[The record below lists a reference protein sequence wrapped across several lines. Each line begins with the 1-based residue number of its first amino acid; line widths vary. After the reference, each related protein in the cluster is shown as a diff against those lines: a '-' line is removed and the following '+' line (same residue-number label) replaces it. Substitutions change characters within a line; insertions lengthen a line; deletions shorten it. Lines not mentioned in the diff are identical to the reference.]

1 MNTFEKEKIKSVL
14 MELVINETKTVGE
27 IQKAFNKRFP
37 YLKISFF
44 KKPHAAGEASP
55 LSEMHHVDELI
66 KDIRHKDKNGI
77 ISIDGDMQVNQLEML
92 FQEVFGLS
100 VQIFRKS
107 GENWLQTTTTDSW
120 TLNQQNIKGK
130 EMSAPVQPEEQQD
143 YHEQA

>member
-1 MNTFEKEKIKSVL
+1 
-14 MELVINETKTVGE
+14 MELVINETKTIGE

-44 KKPHAAGEASP
+44 KRPHAAGEASP
-55 LSEMHHVDELI
+55 ISEMYHADELI
-66 KDIRHKDKNGI
+66 KNIRHKDKNGI

-107 GENWLQTTTTDSW
+107 GDKWLQTTTTDSW
-120 TLNQQNIKGK
+120 TLNQQNEKGK
-130 EMSAPVQPEEQQD
+130 EMNSAVEPEQLED
-143 YHEQA
+143 YHEQP

>member
-1 MNTFEKEKIKSVL
+1 MACNFEKKLTL

-27 IQKAFNKRFP
+27 IQKAFSKRFP

-44 KKPHAAGEASP
+44 KNPHAAGEASP
-55 LSEMHHVDELI
+55 LSEMYRSDELI

-77 ISIDGDMQVNQLEML
+77 ISIDGDMKVNQLEML

-107 GENWLQTTTTDSW
+107 GGNWLQTTTTDSW
-120 TLNQQNIKGK
+120 TLNEQNLKGK
-130 EMSAPVQPEEQQD
+130 EMSTPVESDEEQD
-143 YHEQA
+143 YHEQP